1 MLNMK
6 KAKIIESIG
15 SYLNLENRLKLVED
29 FLNANAQD
37 SYQSVLRS
45 IKSKEKCRSSY
56 SKIELAQLFY
66 ILMDEGLLF
75 FEGADEKENRRKFQV
90 FVVNNF
96 TYSGYQGTQMGM
108 KSISKQF
115 SESKGFTYK
124 EKQIKFLA
132 DFITRMQERKKRLE
146 KW

>member
-1 MLNMK
+1 MK
-6 KAKIIESIG
+6 KSKIVESIG
-15 SYLNLENRLKLVED
+15 SYLNLDIRLKLVED
-29 FLNANAQD
+29 LLNANAQD
-37 SYQSVLRS
+37 NYHSVLRS

-75 FEGADEKENRRKFQV
+75 FEGADEKENRSKFQL
-90 FVVNNF
+90 FLVNNF
-96 TYSGYQGTQMGM
+96 TYAGDQGTQVGM